1 MTRVALVAAFGAA
14 GALTRYGIGSAM
26 GERDLPVATF
36 LVNVTGSF
44 LLGVLVTWG
53 ATKLSTDASIGLA
66 VGFLGAYTT
75 FSTFTVDAALLGDDG
90 RWTAAALYVLLS
102 VAVGIAAAAAGI
114 AVGRSLVD
122 G

>member
-14 GALTRYGIGSAM
+14 GALARYGVANAIGT
-26 GERDLPVATF
+26 RDLPVATF

-53 ATKLSTDASIGLA
+53 ASRVAADLNAALT

-75 FSTFTVDAALLGDDG
+75 FSTFTVDATLLADDG
-90 RWTAAALYVLLS
+90 RAGAAAAYVVAS
-102 VAVGIAAAAAGI
+102 IAVGVAAAIAGVAVGRA
-114 AVGRSLVD
+114 LVR
-122 G
+122 